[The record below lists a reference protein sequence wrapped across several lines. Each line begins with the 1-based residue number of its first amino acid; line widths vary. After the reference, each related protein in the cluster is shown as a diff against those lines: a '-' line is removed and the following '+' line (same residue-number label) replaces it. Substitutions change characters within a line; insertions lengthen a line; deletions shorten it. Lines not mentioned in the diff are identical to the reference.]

1 MDDDLRRRIEARAKE
16 LWRAAGAPKGNDLE
30 FWLQAER
37 ECANL
42 SVTGEED
49 PLAALDEF
57 TQESPRARLW
67 LSGRCSSRPCPN
79 SARPPKWLRG
89 RIE

>member
-1 MDDDLRRRIEARAKE
+1 MDDDLRRRVEARAKE

-30 FWLQAER
+30 FWLQAEQ

-42 SVTGEED
+42 PVTGEED

-57 TQESPRARLW
+57 EPGTRDAA
-67 LSGRCSSRPCPN
+67 GRD
-79 SARPPKWLRG
+79 
-89 RIE
+89 